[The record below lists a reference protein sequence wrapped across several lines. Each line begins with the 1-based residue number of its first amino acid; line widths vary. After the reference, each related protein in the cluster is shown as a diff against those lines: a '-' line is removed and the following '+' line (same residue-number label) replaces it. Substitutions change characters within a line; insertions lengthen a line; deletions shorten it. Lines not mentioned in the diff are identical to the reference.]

1 MMYRY
6 SSIVFIT
13 SLVTF
18 GISVGFFVFFSKQP
32 VPPQYIPVNEDGTY
46 MTLLPVADC
55 NSKTEAEVKKFS
67 MAGIKKL
74 YKYDYINYAEQL
86 QDASS
91 FFTSQGWNDYL
102 DAYTSSNVLL
112 GVKENMWIVTVQ
124 PQGIPE
130 LIQAPKVEDGA
141 CIWELKAPI
150 ALSYIG
156 KNSQNQKGD
165 VILRISRVSVLQSPE
180 GLGIKRLV
188 FLPKQ

>member
-1 MMYRY
+1 MEKESLKKQPSSSGSSNSLKEKSSKNKTAVVVALRNKFFFMMYRY

-74 YKYDYINYAEQL
+74 YKYDYIN
-86 QDASS
+86 
-91 FFTSQGWNDYL
+91 
-102 DAYTSSNVLL
+102 
-112 GVKENMWIVTVQ
+112 
-124 PQGIPE
+124 
-130 LIQAPKVEDGA
+130 
-141 CIWELKAPI
+141 
-150 ALSYIG
+150 
-156 KNSQNQKGD
+156 
-165 VILRISRVSVLQSPE
+165 
-180 GLGIKRLV
+180 
-188 FLPKQ
+188 

>member
-1 MMYRY
+1 MEKESLKKQPSSSGSSNSLKEKSSKNKTAVVVALRNKFFFMMYRY

-74 YKYDYINYAEQL
+74 YKY
-86 QDASS
+86 
-91 FFTSQGWNDYL
+91 
-102 DAYTSSNVLL
+102 
-112 GVKENMWIVTVQ
+112 K
-124 PQGIPE
+124 
-130 LIQAPKVEDGA
+130 
-141 CIWELKAPI
+141 
-150 ALSYIG
+150 
-156 KNSQNQKGD
+156 
-165 VILRISRVSVLQSPE
+165 
-180 GLGIKRLV
+180 
-188 FLPKQ
+188 